1 MSDTPNQ
8 AKDFLRSLTIRPV
21 LIAEDRFYRADDVI
35 DAVEGVL
42 AHAADLGAKRTA
54 CLQQLLELRQ
64 RLANGKGKLQPR
76 SQVYDA
82 LSTVIEALR
91 NA

>member
-1 MSDTPNQ
+1 MNDTPNQ

-21 LIAEDRFYRADDVI
+21 LIAEDLFYPADDVV

-42 AHAADLGAKRTA
+42 AHAANLGAKNTA

-64 RLANGKGKLQPR
+64 RLASGKGKLQTR

-82 LSTVIEALR
+82 LSTAIDAMR